1 MIRRAL
7 HLVLTGLTLV
17 ACARDQGNG
26 EPLDRRKL
34 RVAMVPYLAYAPLT
48 IAQEEGYFAQQGL
61 DVEFVS
67 LTKAM
72 DAVPALLRG
81 TIDVLPAPPVPGIF
95 NAMARGDSV
104 RIVAEKGFLDR
115 GGCTDMALVARNGL
129 PGPGASPRLERVSVD
144 GEVPMFYIAVKA
156 LEHAGVSI
164 DTLSSLEMPPAA
176 EMDALGKG
184 AIDVAFA
191 GEPWLSRVIERRK
204 GSLWIRG
211 ADALPGFQYSY
222 IFFGPTL
229 LRDREAGARF
239 MVAFR
244 QGIVKYREGKTRR
257 NLEIAAKA
265 LNDEPARVAETCWPH
280 MRADSRIDVPGLLTF
295 LAWSKQRGYVTTV
308 LDPAAMIDTTFL
320 ASADAILHEPPLH

>member
-1 MIRRAL
+1 MIRRAVG
-7 HLVLTGLTLV
+7 LVLASLTVV
-17 ACARDQGNG
+17 ACAREEGNG
-26 EPLDRRKL
+26 KRPERRKL

-81 TIDVLPAPPVPGIF
+81 AIDVLPAPPVPGIF

-104 RIVAEKGFLDR
+104 RIVADKGFLDPN
-115 GGCTDMALVARNGL
+115 GCSDLALVARNGL
-129 PGPGASPRLERVSVD
+129 PGPDASPRLERVSVD

-164 DTLSSLEMPPAA
+164 DTLARIDMPHIA
-176 EMDALGKG
+176 EMDALDKR

-191 GEPWLSRVIERRK
+191 GEPWLSRIVEGHK
-204 GSLWIRG
+204 GTLWMRG

-229 LRDREAGARF
+229 LRDRDAGARF

-244 QGIVKYREGKTRR
+244 QGIATYREGKTRR
-257 NLEIAAKA
+257 NLEIVAKA
-265 LNDEPARVAETCWPH
+265 LNDDPSRVAKTCWPH

-295 LAWSKQRGYVTTV
+295 LAWSKQRGYVTSA

-320 ASADAILHEPPLH
+320 ANADVTLRQLPLH

>member
-1 MIRRAL
+1 MTRRTL
-7 HLVLTGLTLV
+7 RLVLACLTVV
-17 ACARDQGNG
+17 ACAREQANG
-26 EPLDRRKL
+26 KSPERRTL

-81 TIDVLPAPPVPGIF
+81 GIDVLPAPAVPGIF

-104 RIVAEKGFLDR
+104 RIVADKGFLDPA
-115 GGCTDMALVARNGL
+115 GCSDLALVARNGL
-129 PGPGASPRLERVSVD
+129 PAPQASPRLARVSVE
-144 GEVPMFYIAVKA
+144 GEVPMLYIAVKA
-156 LEHAGVSI
+156 LEHVGVSI
-164 DTLSSLEMPPAA
+164 DTLSRLDMPHAA
-176 EMDALGKG
+176 ELDALDKH
-184 AIDVAFA
+184 AIDVALA
-191 GEPWLSRVIERRK
+191 GEPWLSRIVEGRK
-204 GSLWIRG
+204 GSLWVRG

-229 LRDREAGARF
+229 LRDRDAGARF

-244 QGIVKYREGKTRR
+244 QGIAKYREGKTPR
-257 NLEIAAKA
+257 NLEIVAKA
-265 LNDEPARVAETCWPH
+265 LKDEPTRVAQSCWPH

-295 LAWSKQRGYVTTV
+295 LAWSKQHGYVTSIP
-308 LDPAAMIDTTFL
+308 DPAAMIDTTFL
-320 ASADAILHEPPLH
+320 TNADVTLRQPPLH

>member
-1 MIRRAL
+1 MIRRPV
-7 HLVLTGLTLV
+7 HLVLAGLTLV
-17 ACARDQGNG
+17 GCAREQANG
-26 EPLDRRKL
+26 KSAERRTL

-81 TIDVLPAPPVPGIF
+81 GIDVLPAPPVPGIF

-104 RIVAEKGFLDR
+104 RIVADKGFLDPA
-115 GGCTDMALVARNGL
+115 GCSDLALVARNGL
-129 PGPGASPRLERVSVD
+129 PGPDASPRLERVSVD
-144 GEVPMFYIAVKA
+144 GEVPMLYIAVKA
-156 LEHAGVSI
+156 LEHVGVSI
-164 DTLSSLEMPPAA
+164 DTLSRLDMPHAA
-176 EMDALGKG
+176 ELDALDKH

-191 GEPWLSRVIERRK
+191 GEPWLSRIVEGHK
-204 GSLWIRG
+204 GTLWIRG

-229 LRDREAGARF
+229 LRDRDAGARF

-244 QGIVKYREGKTRR
+244 QGIARYREGKTPR
-257 NLEIAAKA
+257 NLDIVAKA
-265 LNDEPARVAETCWPH
+265 LNDEPARVAQTCWPH

-295 LAWSKQRGYVTTV
+295 LAWSKQRGYVTSIP
-308 LDPAAMIDTTFL
+308 DPAAMIDTTFL
-320 ASADAILHEPPLH
+320 VNADVTLRQPPLH